1 MNFNKKRP
9 KIELSMRYSFWL
21 GMIVVM
27 ICSLYILFIFVECF
41 SVEGLENLE
50 REDDYCLAYY
60 SQNSSF
66 FAGMKTNIYH
76 SGN

>member
-27 ICSLYILFIFVECF
+27 ICSLYILFVECF